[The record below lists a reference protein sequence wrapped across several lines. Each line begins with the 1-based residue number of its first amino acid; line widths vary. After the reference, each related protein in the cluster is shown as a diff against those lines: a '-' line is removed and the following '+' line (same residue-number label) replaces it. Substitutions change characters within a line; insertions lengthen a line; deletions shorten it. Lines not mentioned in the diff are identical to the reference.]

1 MNFFRKQ
8 SLNINEHQLFRWTS
22 ANESEK
28 RKGKEGLP
36 LSSPL
41 SHWLMWSRGYSSKVP
56 FTHTCPASS
65 HLTSYCAG
73 LSKIIS
79 LDYLDCDKLTTMHK
93 VFFLIVF
100 GIGVKQ
106 VSENLFVRILFAYCW
121 VEQTTLT
128 WWSRVNGIY
137 MHNLTWH
144 TSNAPTVYHE
154 FSKILSILAAWS
166 TSVEETNIFIPGL
179 VSKRRASLLAIQ
191 LSSKKY

>member
-1 MNFFRKQ
+1 MGSELFSKAVAKHQRTSTV
-8 SLNINEHQLFRWTS
+8 SLNICER
-22 ANESEK
+22 ERKKK
-28 RKGKEGLP
+28 RKRGA
-36 LSSPL
+36 SSPL
-41 SHWLMWSRGYSSKVP
+41 SHWLMWSSGYSSKVP

-79 LDYLDCDKLTTMHK
+79 RIISTATNSQRCTKF
-93 VFFLIVF
+93 FFLIVF

-106 VSENLFVRILFAYCW
+106 VTENLFVRILFAYCW

-128 WWSRVNGIY
+128 WWSCVSGIY
-137 MHNLTWH
+137 MHNLWH

-166 TSVEETNIFIPGL
+166 KVLKKLIFSFL
-179 VSKRRASLLAIQ
+179 VSLARGAHP
-191 LSSKKY
+191 Y

>member
-1 MNFFRKQ
+1 MGSELFSKAVAK
-8 SLNINEHQLFRWTS
+8 HQLFRWTS

-28 RKGKEGLP
+28 RKGKEELP

-41 SHWLMWSRGYSSKVP
+41 SHWLMWSSGYSSKVP

-79 LDYLDCDKLTTMHK
+79 RIISTATNSQRCTKF
-93 VFFLIVF
+93 FFLIVF

-106 VSENLFVRILFAYCW
+106 VTENLFVRILFAYCW

-128 WWSRVNGIY
+128 WWSCVSGIY
-137 MHNLTWH
+137 MHNLWH

-154 FSKILSILAAWS
+154 FSKILSILAVWS

-191 LSSKKY
+191 LSSKKH